1 MEVEDDVGPVRDLEP
16 VLPALQA
23 LRDVLLKLLKEAG
36 KVDHHSVTDL
46 GRCILEVVV
55 VLVVVAVAIL
65 VVVLVIIVVVLLS
78 LDIILVVLGM
88 ILVV

>member
-1 MEVEDDVGPVRDLEP
+1 MGPVGDLEP

-23 LRDVLLKLLKEAG
+23 LGDVLLKLLKEAG

-55 VLVVVAVAIL
+55 VAVAIL
-65 VVVLVIIVVVLLS
+65 MVVLVIIVVVLLS